1 MHEYHVRLVKIVHIF
16 SMDYPKNKNSVSS
29 STPDSEKIENE
40 PQKDVVLVVISKMHR
55 DLTVSQIRGMLS
67 PALQERKIEYL

>member
-1 MHEYHVRLVKIVHIF
+1 MHEYHVRLVKFVHIF